1 MGTMYMLWA
10 LRHQTWDLWIEEL
23 GNQPQNRPMT
33 SLPLQKSTLFRGQ
46 VGQKGLGS
54 FLWACP
60 PPYSSEG
67 VFLCSLTLSRGQ
79 PLFCP

>member
-46 VGQKGLGS
+46 VGQEGLGS
-54 FLWACP
+54 FL
-60 PPYSSEG
+60 
-67 VFLCSLTLSRGQ
+67 
-79 PLFCP
+79 

>member
-33 SLPLQKSTLFRGQ
+33 SLPLQKSMEDCGHSIPRTSRARGAGVLPLGMSSTLLLRG
-46 VGQKGLGS
+46 
-54 FLWACP
+54 
-60 PPYSSEG
+60 
-67 VFLCSLTLSRGQ
+67 SLSLLTHPQ
-79 PLFCP
+79 